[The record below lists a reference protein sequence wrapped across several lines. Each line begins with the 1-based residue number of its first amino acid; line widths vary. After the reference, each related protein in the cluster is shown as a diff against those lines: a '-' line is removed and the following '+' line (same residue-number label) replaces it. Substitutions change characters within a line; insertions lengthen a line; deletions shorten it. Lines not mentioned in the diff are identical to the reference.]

1 MNYLSVQDLG
11 KSYGVQTLFKGL
23 NFGVDQGQK
32 VALVARNGSGKTTIL
47 RALAGLE
54 PPDTGEIVYRKGIQ
68 VAFLKQESDFGDAKT
83 VFEAIYE
90 SENPILLAIRAYEAA
105 LLNPDDTNIFQKAF
119 DQMDRMEAWDYEVK
133 VKTILSKLK
142 LDDLQQEVSILS
154 GGQRKR
160 LSLAKILIDQPDFL
174 ILDEP
179 TNHLDLEMIEWLQEY
194 LSKEQITLFIVTHD
208 RYFLDAICNEI
219 LELEE
224 GTLYRYK
231 GNYTY
236 YLEKKEERQAIL
248 QTNIDKAKNLY
259 SKELEWMRRQP
270 KARGTKSKARIESFY
285 DVEKSAKKKIKNDK
299 IQLEVQMTRLGSKIL
314 ELHKV
319 SKAYGDLKILD
330 QFTYTFKKRDRVG
343 IVGKNGVGK
352 TTVLNM
358 LTGTESIDAGKIV
371 VGDTVEIG
379 YYTQKGMKMDEGKR
393 VIEIVRDIAEYIP
406 LVGGR
411 KMTAAQLLERFLF
424 SKDAQWKHVS
434 VLSGGEKKRLYLL
447 TILMKNPNF
456 LILDEPTND
465 LDLITLKVLEEFLE
479 EFEGCIITVS
489 HDRYFMD
496 RLVDHLFIFEG
507 EGQVRDFPGNYT
519 DYRVNIS
526 NDANLK
532 QTKSKD
538 KVIVKNNVAEQKR
551 KLTYK
556 EKKEYD
562 TIESVIDT
570 LEQEKTTIG
579 AQFNDPDLN
588 PEKMKELGRRIKEID
603 DEIAEKTDRWMELAE
618 LM

>member
-11 KSYGVQTLFKGL
+11 KSYGIQTLFKGL

-32 VALVARNGSGKTTIL
+32 VALVARNGTGKTTIL
-47 RALAGLE
+47 KALAGLE

-68 VAFLKQESDFGDAKT
+68 VAFLKQESDFGNAKT

-90 SENPILLAIRAYEAA
+90 SENPMLLAIRAYEAA
-105 LLNPDDTNIFQKAF
+105 LLNPDDTNAFQKAF
-119 DQMDRMEAWDYEVK
+119 DQMDRIEAWDYEVK

-142 LDDLQQEVSILS
+142 LDDLKQEVLVLS

-224 GTLYRYK
+224 GDLYRYK

-270 KARGTKSKARIESFY
+270 KARGVKSKARIESFY
-285 DVEKSAKKKIKNDK
+285 DVEKSAKKRIKNDK
-299 IQLEVQMTRLGSKIL
+299 IKLEVQMTRLGSKII

-358 LTGTESIDAGKIV
+358 LTGTEPIDAGKIV
-371 VGDTVEIG
+371 VGDTVVIG

-465 LDLITLKVLEEFLE
+465 LDLITLKVLEDFLD
-479 EFEGCIITVS
+479 EFEGCMITVS

-496 RLVDHLFIFEG
+496 RLVDHLFVFEG
-507 EGQVRDFPGNYT
+507 KGQVKDFPGNYT
-519 DYRVNIS
+519 DYR
-526 NDANLK
+526 ANFSANGKIK
-532 QTKSKD
+532 QTKLHD
-538 KVIVKNNVAEQKR
+538 KVVVKEKIPNEKR
-551 KLTYK
+551 KLTYN

-562 TIESVIDT
+562 TIESVIDA
-570 LEQEKTTIG
+570 LEQEKRTIG
-579 AQFNDPDLN
+579 VQFNNPDLN
-588 PEKMKELGRRIKEID
+588 PEKMKELGIRIKEID
-603 DEIAEKTDRWMELAE
+603 DEIADKIARWMELAE
-618 LM
+618 LI

>member
-11 KSYGVQTLFKGL
+11 KSYGIQTLFKGL
-23 NFGVDQGQK
+23 NFGIDQGQK
-32 VALVARNGSGKTTIL
+32 VALVARNGTGKTTIL
-47 RALAGLE
+47 KALAGLE
-54 PPDTGEIVYRKGIQ
+54 PADTGEIVYRKGIQ

-105 LLNPDDTNIFQKAF
+105 LLNPEDADVFQKAF

-142 LDDLQQEVSILS
+142 LDNLNQEVSILS

-194 LSKEQITLFIVTHD
+194 LTKEQITLFIVTHD

-224 GTLYRYK
+224 GDLYRYK

-299 IQLEVQMTRLGSKIL
+299 IQLQVQMTRLGSKIL

-393 VIEIVRDIAEYIP
+393 VIEIVRDIAEYVP

-465 LDLITLKVLEEFLE
+465 LDLITLKVLEDFLD
-479 EFEGCIITVS
+479 EFEGCMITVS

-519 DYRVNIS
+519 DYR
-526 NDANLK
+526 ANVSSDGTLK
-532 QTKSKD
+532 QRKSKD
-538 KVIVKNNVAEQKR
+538 KVVVKNKMAERKR
-551 KLTYK
+551 KLTYN

-562 TIESVIDT
+562 TIESVIDA

-579 AQFNDPDLN
+579 VQFNDPNIN
-588 PEKMKELGRRIKEID
+588 PEKIKELGKRIKEID
-603 DEIAEKTDRWMELAE
+603 DEIAVKTDRWMELAE
-618 LM
+618 LI

>member
-11 KSYGVQTLFKGL
+11 KSYGIQTLFKGL
-23 NFGVDQGQK
+23 NFGIDQGQK
-32 VALVARNGSGKTTIL
+32 VALVARNGTGKTTIL
-47 RALAGLE
+47 RALAGVE
-54 PPDTGEIVYRKGIQ
+54 PADTGLVVFRKGIRI
-68 VAFLKQESDFGDAKT
+68 AFLQQESHFGNAKT
-83 VFEAIYE
+83 VYQAIFE
-90 SENPILLAIRAYEAA
+90 SENPLLSAIQEYEEA
-105 LLNPDDTNIFQKAF
+105 LLNPENADAFQKAF
-119 DQMDRMEAWDYEVK
+119 DKMDQLEAWDYEVK

-142 LDDLQQEVSILS
+142 LDELKQEISVLS
-154 GGQRKR
+154 GGQKKR
-160 LSLAKILIDQPDFL
+160 LSLAKILIEQPDFL

-179 TNHLDLEMIEWLQEY
+179 TNHLDLSMIEWLQEF
-194 LSKEQITLFIVTHD
+194 LTKENVTLFMVTHD

-224 GTLYRYK
+224 GDLFRYK

-236 YLEKKEERQAIL
+236 YLEKKQERQTVM

-259 SKELEWMRRQP
+259 TKELEWMRRQP

-285 DVEKSAKKKIKNDK
+285 DVEKSAKKRIKNDK
-299 IQLEVQMTRLGSKIL
+299 VQLEVQMTRLGSKIL

-319 SKAYGDLKILD
+319 SKSYGDLKILD

-358 LTGTESIDAGKIV
+358 LTGTETIDAGKIV
-371 VGDTVEIG
+371 TGDTVVIG
-379 YYTQKGMKMDEGKR
+379 YYTQSGMKMDEGKR

-406 LVGGR
+406 LAGGR
-411 KMTAAQLLERFLF
+411 KLTAAQMLERFLF
-424 SKDAQWKHVS
+424 TKDAQWKHVS
-434 VLSGGEKKRLYLL
+434 ILSGGEKKRLYLL

-465 LDLITLKVLEEFLE
+465 LDLITLKVLEDFLD
-479 EFEGCIITVS
+479 EFEGCMITVS

-496 RLVDHLFIFEG
+496 RLVDHLFVFEG
-507 EGQVRDFPGNYT
+507 EGQVKDFPGNYT
-519 DYRVNIS
+519 DYRE
-526 NDANLK
+526 
-532 QTKSKD
+532 
-538 KVIVKNNVAEQKR
+538 NVAADGKLKIDKPKLKDPVKDRASEKR
-551 KLTYK
+551 KLTYN

-562 TIESVIDT
+562 TIESVIDV
-570 LEQEKTTIG
+570 LEQEKVAIG
-579 AQFNDPDLN
+579 AQFNDTGLDAG
-588 PEKMKELGRRIKEID
+588 KMKELGVRLKEID
-603 DEIAEKTDRWMELAE
+603 EEIAFKTNRWMELAE

>member
-32 VALVARNGSGKTTIL
+32 VALVARNGKGKTTIL

-224 GTLYRYK
+224 GDLYRYK

-519 DYRVNIS
+519 DYRANIS
-526 NDANLK
+526 NDAKLK

-562 TIESVIDT
+562 TIESVIDA

-588 PEKMKELGRRIKEID
+588 PEKMKELGKRIKEID
-603 DEIAEKTDRWMELAE
+603 DEIAEKTDRWMKLAE

>member
-11 KSYGVQTLFKGL
+11 KSYGIQTLFKGL

-32 VALVARNGSGKTTIL
+32 VALVARNGTGKTTIL
-47 RALAGLE
+47 RALAGVE
-54 PPDTGEIVYRKGIQ
+54 PADTGEIVYRKGIQ
-68 VAFLKQESDFGDAKT
+68 VAFLKQESDFGNSKT

-105 LLNPDDTNIFQKAF
+105 LLNPDDTNVFQKAF

-142 LDDLQQEVSILS
+142 LDDLKQEVSILS

-224 GTLYRYK
+224 GELFRYK

-236 YLEKKEERQAIL
+236 YLEKKQERQAIL

-285 DVEKSAKKKIKNDK
+285 GVEKSAKKRIKNDK
-299 IQLEVQMTRLGSKIL
+299 VQLEVQMTRLGSKIL

-371 VGDTVEIG
+371 LGDTVVIG

-465 LDLITLKVLEEFLE
+465 LDLITLKVLEDFLD
-479 EFEGCIITVS
+479 EFEGCMITVS

-507 EGQVRDFPGNYT
+507 EGQVKDFPGNYT
-519 DYRVNIS
+519 DYRANVS
-526 NDANLK
+526 NDGKLK

-538 KVIVKNNVAEQKR
+538 KVVVKNKVAEEKR
-551 KLTYK
+551 KLTYN

-562 TIESVIDT
+562 TIESVIDA

-579 AQFNDPDLN
+579 VQFNDPDLN
-588 PEKMKELGRRIKEID
+588 PEKMKELGKRIKEID

>member
-11 KSYGVQTLFKGL
+11 KSYGIQTLFKGL
-23 NFGVDQGQK
+23 NFGIDQGQK
-32 VALVARNGSGKTTIL
+32 VALVARNGTGKTTIL
-47 RALAGLE
+47 RALAGVE
-54 PPDTGEIVYRKGIQ
+54 PADTGEIVYRKGIQ
-68 VAFLKQESDFGDAKT
+68 VAFLKQESDFGNAKT

-105 LLNPDDTNIFQKAF
+105 LLNPDDTNVFQKAF

-142 LDDLQQEVSILS
+142 LDDLKQEVSILS

-224 GTLYRYK
+224 GELFRYK

-236 YLEKKEERQAIL
+236 YLEKKQERQAIL

-285 DVEKSAKKKIKNDK
+285 GVEKSAKKRIKNDK
-299 IQLEVQMTRLGSKIL
+299 VQLEVQMTRLGSKIL

-371 VGDTVEIG
+371 LGDTVVIG

-465 LDLITLKVLEEFLE
+465 LDLITLKVLEDFLD
-479 EFEGCIITVS
+479 EFEGCMITVS

-507 EGQVRDFPGNYT
+507 EGQVKDFPGNYT
-519 DYRVNIS
+519 DYRANVS
-526 NDANLK
+526 NDGKLK

-538 KVIVKNNVAEQKR
+538 KVVVKNKVAEEKR
-551 KLTYK
+551 KLTYN

-562 TIESVIDT
+562 TIESVIDA

-579 AQFNDPDLN
+579 VQFNDPDLN
-588 PEKMKELGRRIKEID
+588 PEKMKELGKRIKEID

>member
-1 MNYLSVQDLG
+1 M
-11 KSYGVQTLFKGL
+11 
-23 NFGVDQGQK
+23 
-32 VALVARNGSGKTTIL
+32 
-47 RALAGLE
+47 
-54 PPDTGEIVYRKGIQ
+54 
-68 VAFLKQESDFGDAKT
+68 
-83 VFEAIYE
+83 
-90 SENPILLAIRAYEAA
+90 
-105 LLNPDDTNIFQKAF
+105 
-119 DQMDRMEAWDYEVK
+119 
-133 VKTILSKLK
+133 
-142 LDDLQQEVSILS
+142 
-154 GGQRKR
+154 
-160 LSLAKILIDQPDFL
+160 
-174 ILDEP
+174 
-179 TNHLDLEMIEWLQEY
+179 
-194 LSKEQITLFIVTHD
+194 
-208 RYFLDAICNEI
+208 
-219 LELEE
+219 
-224 GTLYRYK
+224 
-231 GNYTY
+231 
-236 YLEKKEERQAIL
+236 
-248 QTNIDKAKNLY
+248 NLY

-519 DYRVNIS
+519 DYRANIS
-526 NDANLK
+526 NDAKLK

-551 KLTYK
+551 KIPY
-556 EKKEYD
+556 
-562 TIESVIDT
+562 
-570 LEQEKTTIG
+570 
-579 AQFNDPDLN
+579 
-588 PEKMKELGRRIKEID
+588 
-603 DEIAEKTDRWMELAE
+603 
-618 LM
+618 

>member
-32 VALVARNGSGKTTIL
+32 VALLARNGTGKTTIL

-68 VAFLKQESDFGDAKT
+68 VAFLKQESDFRDAKT

-224 GTLYRYK
+224 GDLYRYK

-507 EGQVRDFPGNYT
+507 EGQVTDFPGNYT
-519 DYRVNIS
+519 DYRANIS
-526 NDANLK
+526 NDAKLK
-532 QTKSKD
+532 QTKSKA
-538 KVIVKNNVAEQKR
+538 KVIDKNNVAEQKR

-562 TIESVIDT
+562 TIESVIDA

-579 AQFNDPDLN
+579 AQFNDSDLN
-588 PEKMKELGRRIKEID
+588 PEKMKELGKRIKEID

>member
-11 KSYGVQTLFKGL
+11 KSYGIQTLFKGL
-23 NFGVDQGQK
+23 NFGIDQGQK
-32 VALVARNGSGKTTIL
+32 VALVARNGTGKTTIL
-47 RALAGLE
+47 RALAGVE
-54 PPDTGEIVYRKGIQ
+54 PADTGEIVYRKGIQ
-68 VAFLKQESDFGDAKT
+68 VAFLKQESDFGNAKT

-105 LLNPDDTNIFQKAF
+105 LLNPDDTIVFQKAF

-142 LDDLQQEVSILS
+142 LDDLKQEVSILS

-224 GTLYRYK
+224 GELFRYK

-236 YLEKKEERQAIL
+236 YLEKKQERQAIL

-285 DVEKSAKKKIKNDK
+285 GVEKSAKKRIKNDK
-299 IQLEVQMTRLGSKIL
+299 VQLEVQMTRLGSKIL

-371 VGDTVEIG
+371 LGDTVVIG

-465 LDLITLKVLEEFLE
+465 LDLITLKVLEDFLD
-479 EFEGCIITVS
+479 EFEGCMITVS

-507 EGQVRDFPGNYT
+507 EGQVKDFPGNYT
-519 DYRVNIS
+519 DYRANVS
-526 NDANLK
+526 NDGKLK

-538 KVIVKNNVAEQKR
+538 KVVVKNKVAEQKR
-551 KLTYK
+551 KLTYN

-562 TIESVIDT
+562 TIESVIDA

-579 AQFNDPDLN
+579 VQFNNPDLN
-588 PEKMKELGRRIKEID
+588 PEKMKELGKRIKEID
-603 DEIAEKTDRWMELAE
+603 DEIAQKTDRWMELAE
-618 LM
+618 LI

>member
-32 VALVARNGSGKTTIL
+32 VALVARNGTGKTTIL
-47 RALAGLE
+47 RALAGME

-224 GTLYRYK
+224 GDLYRYK

-285 DVEKSAKKKIKNDK
+285 DLEKSAKKKIKNDK
-299 IQLEVQMTRLGSKIL
+299 IQLEVQMTRLGSKII
-314 ELHKV
+314 EMHKV
-319 SKAYGDLKILD
+319 SKAYGDLNILD
-330 QFTYTFKKRDRVG
+330 QFSYVFKKRDRVG
-343 IVGKNGVGK
+343 IIGKNGVGK

-519 DYRVNIS
+519 DYRTYIS
-526 NDANLK
+526 ADDKLK
-532 QTKSKD
+532 QTRVKD
-538 KVIVKNNVAEQKR
+538 KYVKDKFIERKR
-551 KLTYK
+551 KLTYN

-562 TIESVIDT
+562 TIESLIVA
-570 LEQEKTTIG
+570 LEQEKKTIEV
-579 AQFNDPDLN
+579 QFNDPDLN
-588 PEKMKELGRRIKEID
+588 PEKMKELGMRIKEID
-603 DEIAEKTDRWMELAE
+603 DEIADKTARWMELAE
-618 LM
+618 LI

>member
-23 NFGVDQGQK
+23 NFGIDQGQK

-47 RALAGLE
+47 RALAGVE
-54 PPDTGEIVYRKGIQ
+54 PADTGEIVYRKGIQ

-105 LLNPDDTNIFQKAF
+105 LLNPDDTDAFQKAF

-133 VKTILSKLK
+133 VKTILFKLK
-142 LDDLQQEVSILS
+142 LDDLKQEVSILS

-224 GTLYRYK
+224 GDLYRYK

-343 IVGKNGVGK
+343 IIGKNGVGK

-519 DYRVNIS
+519 DYRTHIS
-526 NDANLK
+526 TDDKLK
-532 QTKSKD
+532 QTKAKD
-538 KVIVKNNVAEQKR
+538 KDVKDKFTEGKR
-551 KLTYK
+551 KLTYN

-562 TIESVIDT
+562 TIESLIDA
-570 LEQEKTTIG
+570 LEQEKRTIG
-579 AQFNDPDLN
+579 VQFNDPDLN
-588 PEKMKELGRRIKEID
+588 PEKIKELGIRIKEID
-603 DEIAEKTDRWMELAE
+603 NEIADKTARWMELAE
-618 LM
+618 LI

>member
-47 RALAGLE
+47 RALAGIE

-224 GTLYRYK
+224 GDLYRYK

-314 ELHKV
+314 EMHKV

-358 LTGTESIDAGKIV
+358 LTGTESIDSGKIV

-465 LDLITLKVLEEFLE
+465 LDLITLKVLEDFLD
-479 EFEGCIITVS
+479 EFEGCMITVS

-519 DYRVNIS
+519 DYRSYIS
-526 NDANLK
+526 QADKLK
-532 QTKSKD
+532 QTKPKNKVVKD
-538 KVIVKNNVAEQKR
+538 KVTKGKR
-551 KLTYK
+551 KLTYN
-556 EKKEYD
+556 ERKEYD
-562 TIESVIDT
+562 TIESVIDA
-570 LEQEKTTIG
+570 LEHEKTSIG
-579 AQFNDPDLN
+579 SRFNDPDLN
-588 PEKMKELGRRIKEID
+588 PEKMKELGKRIKEID

>member
-11 KSYGVQTLFKGL
+11 KSYGIQTLFKGL
-23 NFGVDQGQK
+23 NFGIDQGQK
-32 VALVARNGSGKTTIL
+32 VALVARNGTGKTTIL
-47 RALAGLE
+47 RALAGVE
-54 PPDTGEIVYRKGIQ
+54 PADTGEIVYRKGIQ
-68 VAFLKQESDFGDAKT
+68 VAFLKQESDFGNAKT

-105 LLNPDDTNIFQKAF
+105 LLNPDDTNVFQKAF

-142 LDDLQQEVSILS
+142 LDDLKQEVSILS

-224 GTLYRYK
+224 GELFRYK

-236 YLEKKEERQAIL
+236 YLEKKQERQAIL

-270 KARGTKSKARIESFY
+270 KARGTKSKARIESF
-285 DVEKSAKKKIKNDK
+285 DGVEKSAKKRIKNDK
-299 IQLEVQMTRLGSKIL
+299 VQLEVQMTRLGSKIL

-371 VGDTVEIG
+371 LGDTVVIG
-379 YYTQKGMKMDEGKR
+379 YYTQKGMEMDDGKR

-465 LDLITLKVLEEFLE
+465 LDLITLKVLEDFLD
-479 EFEGCIITVS
+479 EFEGCMITVS

-507 EGQVRDFPGNYT
+507 EGQVKDFPGNYT
-519 DYRVNIS
+519 DYR
-526 NDANLK
+526 ANVSTDGKLK

-538 KVIVKNNVAEQKR
+538 KVVVKNKVAEEKR
-551 KLTYK
+551 KLTYN

-562 TIESVIDT
+562 TIESVIDA

-579 AQFNDPDLN
+579 VQFNDPDLN
-588 PEKMKELGRRIKEID
+588 PEKMKEFGKRIKEID

>member
-11 KSYGVQTLFKGL
+11 KSYGIQTLFKHL
-23 NFGVDQGQK
+23 NFGIDQGQK
-32 VALVARNGSGKTTIL
+32 VALVARNGTGKTTIL
-47 RALAGLE
+47 RALAGIE

-142 LDDLQQEVSILS
+142 LDDLQKEVSILS

-224 GTLYRYK
+224 GELYRYK
-231 GNYTY
+231 GDYTY

-299 IQLEVQMTRLGSKIL
+299 IQLEVQMTRLGSKII
-314 ELHKV
+314 EMHKV

-465 LDLITLKVLEEFLE
+465 LDLITLKVLEDFLD
-479 EFEGCIITVS
+479 EFEGCMITVS

-507 EGQVRDFPGNYT
+507 DGQVRDFPGNYT
-519 DYRVNIS
+519 DYRSHIS
-526 NDANLK
+526 QADKLK
-532 QTKSKD
+532 QTKPKD
-538 KVIVKNNVAEQKR
+538 KVTKGKR
-551 KLTYK
+551 KLTYN

-562 TIESVIDT
+562 TIELVIDA
-570 LEQEKTTIG
+570 LEQEKTSIG
-579 AQFNDPDLN
+579 SQFNDPDLN
-588 PEKMKELGRRIKEID
+588 PEKMKELGKRIKEID
-603 DEIAEKTDRWMELAE
+603 DEIAEKTDRWMQLAE

>member
-23 NFGVDQGQK
+23 NFGIDQGQK
-32 VALVARNGSGKTTIL
+32 VALVARNGTGKTTIL
-47 RALAGLE
+47 RALAGVE
-54 PPDTGEIVYRKGIQ
+54 PADTGEIVYRKGIQ
-68 VAFLKQESDFGDAKT
+68 IAFLKQESDFGNAKT

-105 LLNPDDTNIFQKAF
+105 LLNPDDTIVFQKAF

-224 GTLYRYK
+224 GELFRYK

-236 YLEKKEERQAIL
+236 YLEKKQERQAIL

-285 DVEKSAKKKIKNDK
+285 GVEKSAKKRIKNDK
-299 IQLEVQMTRLGSKIL
+299 VQLEVQMTRLGSKIL

-358 LTGTESIDAGKIV
+358 LTGTESVDAGKIV
-371 VGDTVEIG
+371 LGDTVVIG

-465 LDLITLKVLEEFLE
+465 LDLITLKVLEDFLD
-479 EFEGCIITVS
+479 EFEGCMITVS

-507 EGQVRDFPGNYT
+507 EGQVKDFPGNYT
-519 DYRVNIS
+519 DYRANVS
-526 NDANLK
+526 NDGKLK

-538 KVIVKNNVAEQKR
+538 KVVVKNKVAEEKR
-551 KLTYK
+551 KLTYN

-562 TIESVIDT
+562 TIESVIDA

-579 AQFNDPDLN
+579 VQFNDPNLN
-588 PEKMKELGRRIKEID
+588 PEKIKELGKRIKEID

>member
-11 KSYGVQTLFKGL
+11 KSYGIQTLFKGL

-32 VALVARNGSGKTTIL
+32 VALVARNGTGKTTIL
-47 RALAGLE
+47 RALAGVE
-54 PPDTGEIVYRKGIQ
+54 PADTGEIVYRKGIQ
-68 VAFLKQESDFGDAKT
+68 VAFLKQESDFGNAKT

-105 LLNPDDTNIFQKAF
+105 LLNPDDTNVFQKAF

-142 LDDLQQEVSILS
+142 LDDLKQEVSILS

-224 GTLYRYK
+224 GELFRYK

-236 YLEKKEERQAIL
+236 YLEKKQERQAIL

-270 KARGTKSKARIESFY
+270 KARCTKSKARIESFY
-285 DVEKSAKKKIKNDK
+285 GVEKSAKKRIKNDK
-299 IQLEVQMTRLGSKIL
+299 VQLEVQMTRLGSKIL

-371 VGDTVEIG
+371 LGDTVVIG

-465 LDLITLKVLEEFLE
+465 LDLITLKVLEDFLD
-479 EFEGCIITVS
+479 EFEGCMITVS

-507 EGQVRDFPGNYT
+507 EGQVKDFPGNYT
-519 DYRVNIS
+519 DYRANVS
-526 NDANLK
+526 NDGKLK

-538 KVIVKNNVAEQKR
+538 KVVVKNKVAEEKR
-551 KLTYK
+551 KLTYN

-562 TIESVIDT
+562 TIESVIDA

-579 AQFNDPDLN
+579 VQFNDPDLN
-588 PEKMKELGRRIKEID
+588 PEKMKELGKRIKEID

>member
-23 NFGVDQGQK
+23 NFGIDQGQK
-32 VALVARNGSGKTTIL
+32 VALVARNGTGKTTIL
-47 RALAGLE
+47 RALAGVE
-54 PPDTGEIVYRKGIQ
+54 PPDNGEIVYRKGIQ

-105 LLNPDDTNIFQKAF
+105 LLNPDDTDAFQKAF

-133 VKTILSKLK
+133 VKTILFKLK
-142 LDDLQQEVSILS
+142 LDDLKQEVSILS

-224 GTLYRYK
+224 GDLYRYK

-314 ELHKV
+314 EMHKV

-343 IVGKNGVGK
+343 IIGKNGVGK

-519 DYRVNIS
+519 DYRTHIS
-526 NDANLK
+526 SDDKLK
-532 QTKSKD
+532 QRKAKD
-538 KVIVKNNVAEQKR
+538 KAVKDKFNEGKR
-551 KLTYK
+551 KLTYN

-562 TIESVIDT
+562 TIESLIDA
-570 LEQEKTTIG
+570 LEQEKRTIEV
-579 AQFNDPDLN
+579 QFNDPDLN
-588 PEKMKELGRRIKEID
+588 PEKIKELGMRIKEID
-603 DEIAEKTDRWMELAE
+603 DEIADKTARWMELAE
-618 LM
+618 LI

>member
-23 NFGVDQGQK
+23 NFGIDQGQK
-32 VALVARNGSGKTTIL
+32 VALVARNGAGKTTIL

-133 VKTILSKLK
+133 VKTILFKLK
-142 LDDLQQEVSILS
+142 LDDLKQEVSILS

-224 GTLYRYK
+224 GDLYRYK

-248 QTNIDKAKNLY
+248 QTNIDKAKNLF

-343 IVGKNGVGK
+343 IIGKNGVGK

-519 DYRVNIS
+519 DYRTHIS
-526 NDANLK
+526 SDDKLK

-538 KVIVKNNVAEQKR
+538 KDVKDKFTEGKR
-551 KLTYK
+551 KLTYN

-562 TIESVIDT
+562 TIESLIDA
-570 LEQEKTTIG
+570 LEQEKRNIG
-579 AQFNDPDLN
+579 VQFNDPDLN
-588 PEKMKELGRRIKEID
+588 PEKIKELGMRIKEID
-603 DEIAEKTDRWMELAE
+603 DEIADKTARWMELAE
-618 LM
+618 LI

>member
-1 MNYLSVQDLG
+1 MNYLSVQDLS

-32 VALVARNGSGKTTIL
+32 VALVARNGTGKTTIL

-105 LLNPDDTNIFQKAF
+105 LLNPDDTDAFQKAF

-133 VKTILSKLK
+133 VKTILFKLK
-142 LDDLQQEVSILS
+142 LDDLKQEVSILS

-224 GTLYRYK
+224 GDLYRYK

-330 QFTYTFKKRDRVG
+330 QFTYTFTKRDRIG
-343 IVGKNGVGK
+343 IIGKNGVGK

-519 DYRVNIS
+519 DYRANIS
-526 NDANLK
+526 NDAKLK

-562 TIESVIDT
+562 TIESVIDA

-588 PEKMKELGRRIKEID
+588 PEKMKELGKRIKEID

>member
-47 RALAGLE
+47 RALAGVE
-54 PPDTGEIVYRKGIQ
+54 PADTGEIVYRKGIQ

-90 SENPILLAIRAYEAA
+90 SENPIILAIRAYEAA
-105 LLNPDDTNIFQKAF
+105 LLNPDDADAFQKAF

-133 VKTILSKLK
+133 VKTILFKLK
-142 LDDLQQEVSILS
+142 LDNLQQEVSILS

-224 GTLYRYK
+224 GDLYRYK

-248 QTNIDKAKNLY
+248 QTNIDKAMNLY

-285 DVEKSAKKKIKNDK
+285 DVKKSAKKKIKNDK

-519 DYRVNIS
+519 DYRTHIS
-526 NDANLK
+526 TDDKLK
-532 QTKSKD
+532 LTKAKD
-538 KVIVKNNVAEQKR
+538 KDVKDKFTEGKR
-551 KLTYK
+551 KLTYN

-562 TIESVIDT
+562 TIESLIDA
-570 LEQEKTTIG
+570 LEQEKRTIG
-579 AQFNDPDLN
+579 VQFNDPDLN
-588 PEKMKELGRRIKEID
+588 PEKIKELGMRIKEID
-603 DEIAEKTDRWMELAE
+603 DEIADKTARWMELAE
-618 LM
+618 LI

>member
-11 KSYGVQTLFKGL
+11 KSYGIQTLFKGL
-23 NFGVDQGQK
+23 NFGIDQGQK
-32 VALVARNGSGKTTIL
+32 VALVARNGTGKTTIL

-68 VAFLKQESDFGDAKT
+68 VAFLKQESDFGNAKT

-105 LLNPDDTNIFQKAF
+105 LLNPDDSNVFQKAF

-142 LDDLQQEVSILS
+142 LDNLKQEVSILS

-224 GTLYRYK
+224 GELLRYK

-236 YLEKKEERQAIL
+236 YLEKKQERQAIL

-285 DVEKSAKKKIKNDK
+285 GVEKSAKKRIKNDK
-299 IQLEVQMTRLGSKIL
+299 VQLEVQMTRLGSKIL

-330 QFTYTFKKRDRVG
+330 QFTYTFKKRDRLG

-371 VGDTVEIG
+371 LGDTVVIG

-465 LDLITLKVLEEFLE
+465 LDLITLKVLEDFLD
-479 EFEGCIITVS
+479 EFEGCMITVS

-507 EGQVRDFPGNYT
+507 EGQVKDFPGNYT
-519 DYRVNIS
+519 DYR
-526 NDANLK
+526 ANVSTDGKLK

-538 KVIVKNNVAEQKR
+538 KVVVKNKVAEEKR
-551 KLTYK
+551 KLTYN

-562 TIESVIDT
+562 TIESVIDA

-579 AQFNDPDLN
+579 VQFNDPDLN
-588 PEKMKELGRRIKEID
+588 PEKMKELGMRIKEID
-603 DEIAEKTDRWMELAE
+603 DEIADKTARWMELAE
-618 LM
+618 LI

>member
-32 VALVARNGSGKTTIL
+32 VALVARNGTGKTTIL
-47 RALAGLE
+47 RALAGVE
-54 PPDTGEIVYRKGIQ
+54 PADTGEIVYRKGIQ

-90 SENPILLAIRAYEAA
+90 SENPILLAIRAYESA
-105 LLNPDDTNIFQKAF
+105 LLNPDDTDAFQKAF

-133 VKTILSKLK
+133 VKTILFKLK
-142 LDDLQQEVSILS
+142 LDDLKQEVSILS

-179 TNHLDLEMIEWLQEY
+179 TNHLDLEMIEWLQDY

-224 GTLYRYK
+224 GDLNRYK

-319 SKAYGDLKILD
+319 SKAYGDLKILN
-330 QFTYTFKKRDRVG
+330 QFTYTFTKRDRVG
-343 IVGKNGVGK
+343 IIGKNGVGK

-371 VGDTVEIG
+371 VGDTVKIG

-411 KMTAAQLLERFLF
+411 KMTAVQLLERFLF

-496 RLVDHLFIFEG
+496 RLVDHLFIFDG

-519 DYRVNIS
+519 DYRTHIS
-526 NDANLK
+526 SDDKLK

-538 KVIVKNNVAEQKR
+538 KDVKDKFTEGKR
-551 KLTYK
+551 KLTYN
-556 EKKEYD
+556 EKREYD
-562 TIESVIDT
+562 TIESLIDA
-570 LEQEKTTIG
+570 LEQEKRTIG
-579 AQFNDPDLN
+579 VQFNDPDLN
-588 PEKMKELGRRIKEID
+588 PVKIKELGMRIKEID
-603 DEIAEKTDRWMELAE
+603 DEIADKTARWMELAE
-618 LM
+618 LI

>member
-32 VALVARNGSGKTTIL
+32 VALVARNGTGKTTIL
-47 RALAGLE
+47 RALAGME

-179 TNHLDLEMIEWLQEY
+179 TNHLDLEMIEWFQEY

-224 GTLYRYK
+224 GDLYRYK

-343 IVGKNGVGK
+343 VIGKNGVGK

-519 DYRVNIS
+519 DYRTHIS
-526 NDANLK
+526 SDDKLK
-532 QTKSKD
+532 QTKAKD
-538 KVIVKNNVAEQKR
+538 KDVKDKFNEGKR
-551 KLTYK
+551 KLTYN

-562 TIESVIDT
+562 TIESLIDA
-570 LEQEKTTIG
+570 LEKEKRAIG
-579 AQFNDPDLN
+579 VKFNDPDLN
-588 PEKMKELGRRIKEID
+588 PEKIKELGMRIKEID
-603 DEIAEKTDRWMELAE
+603 DEIAHKTARWMELAE
-618 LM
+618 LI

>member
-11 KSYGVQTLFKGL
+11 KSYGIQTLFKGL

-32 VALVARNGSGKTTIL
+32 VALVARNGTGKTTIL
-47 RALAGLE
+47 RALAGVE
-54 PPDTGEIVYRKGIQ
+54 PADTGEIVYRKGIQ
-68 VAFLKQESDFGDAKT
+68 VAFLKQESDFGNAKT

-105 LLNPDDTNIFQKAF
+105 LLNPDDTNVFQKAF

-142 LDDLQQEVSILS
+142 LDDLKQEVSILS

-224 GTLYRYK
+224 GELFRYK

-236 YLEKKEERQAIL
+236 YLEKKQERQAIL

-285 DVEKSAKKKIKNDK
+285 DVEKSAKKRIKNDK
-299 IQLEVQMTRLGSKIL
+299 VQLEVQMTRLGSKIL

-358 LTGTESIDAGKIV
+358 LTGTESVDAGKIV
-371 VGDTVEIG
+371 LGDTVVIG

-424 SKDAQWKHVS
+424 SKDEQWKHVS

-465 LDLITLKVLEEFLE
+465 LDLITLKVLEDFLD
-479 EFEGCIITVS
+479 EFEGCMITVS

-507 EGQVRDFPGNYT
+507 EGQVKDFPGNYT
-519 DYRVNIS
+519 DYR
-526 NDANLK
+526 ANVSTDGQLK
-532 QTKSKD
+532 QTKSKG
-538 KVIVKNNVAEQKR
+538 KVVIKNIVTEQKR
-551 KLTYK
+551 KLTYN

-562 TIESVIDT
+562 TIESVIEA
-570 LEQEKTTIG
+570 LEQEKRTIG
-579 AQFNDPDLN
+579 VQFNDPDLN
-588 PEKMKELGRRIKEID
+588 PEKMKELGMRIKEID
-603 DEIAEKTDRWMELAE
+603 DEIADKTARWMELAE
-618 LM
+618 LI

>member
-32 VALVARNGSGKTTIL
+32 VALVARNGTGKTTIL

-224 GTLYRYK
+224 GDLYRYK

-519 DYRVNIS
+519 DYRANIS
-526 NDANLK
+526 NDAKLK

-562 TIESVIDT
+562 TIESVIDA

-588 PEKMKELGRRIKEID
+588 PEKMKELGKRIKEID

>member
-11 KSYGVQTLFKGL
+11 KSYGIQTLFKGL
-23 NFGVDQGQK
+23 NFGIDQGQK
-32 VALVARNGSGKTTIL
+32 VALVARNGTGKTTIL
-47 RALAGLE
+47 RALAGVE
-54 PPDTGEIVYRKGIQ
+54 PADTGLVVFRKGIRI
-68 VAFLKQESDFGDAKT
+68 AFLQQESHFGNAKT
-83 VFEAIYE
+83 VYQAIFE
-90 SENPILLAIRAYEAA
+90 SENPLLSAIKEYEEA
-105 LLNPDDTNIFQKAF
+105 LLNPENADAFQKAF
-119 DQMDRMEAWDYEVK
+119 DKMDQLEAWDYEVK

-142 LDDLQQEVSILS
+142 LDELTQEISVLS
-154 GGQRKR
+154 GGQKKR
-160 LSLAKILIDQPDFL
+160 LSLAKILIEQPDFL

-179 TNHLDLEMIEWLQEY
+179 TNHLDLSMIEWLQEF
-194 LSKEQITLFIVTHD
+194 LTKENVTLFMVTHD

-224 GTLYRYK
+224 GDLFRYK

-236 YLEKKEERQAIL
+236 YLEKKQERQTVM

-259 SKELEWMRRQP
+259 TKELEWMRRQP

-285 DVEKSAKKKIKNDK
+285 DVEKSAKKRIKNDK
-299 IQLEVQMTRLGSKIL
+299 VQLEVQMTRLGSKIL

-319 SKAYGDLKILD
+319 SKSYGDLKILD

-358 LTGTESIDAGKIV
+358 LTGTETIDAGKIV
-371 VGDTVEIG
+371 TGDTVVIG
-379 YYTQKGMKMDEGKR
+379 YYTQSGMKMDEGKR

-406 LVGGR
+406 LAGGR
-411 KMTAAQLLERFLF
+411 KLTAAQMLERFLF
-424 SKDAQWKHVS
+424 TKDAQWKHVS

-465 LDLITLKVLEEFLE
+465 LDLITLKVLEDFLD
-479 EFEGCIITVS
+479 EFEGCMITVS

-496 RLVDHLFIFEG
+496 RLVDHLFVFEG
-507 EGQVRDFPGNYT
+507 EGQVKDFPGNYT
-519 DYRVNIS
+519 DYRE
-526 NDANLK
+526 
-532 QTKSKD
+532 
-538 KVIVKNNVAEQKR
+538 NVAADGKLKIDKPKLKDPVKDRASEKR
-551 KLTYK
+551 KLTYN

-562 TIESVIDT
+562 TIESVIDV
-570 LEQEKTTIG
+570 LEQEKVAIG
-579 AQFNDPDLN
+579 AQFNDTGLDAG
-588 PEKMKELGRRIKEID
+588 KMKELGVRLKEID
-603 DEIAEKTDRWMELAE
+603 EEIAFKTNRWMELAE

>member
-1 MNYLSVQDLG
+1 
-11 KSYGVQTLFKGL
+11 
-23 NFGVDQGQK
+23 
-32 VALVARNGSGKTTIL
+32 
-47 RALAGLE
+47 
-54 PPDTGEIVYRKGIQ
+54 
-68 VAFLKQESDFGDAKT
+68 
-83 VFEAIYE
+83 
-90 SENPILLAIRAYEAA
+90 
-105 LLNPDDTNIFQKAF
+105 
-119 DQMDRMEAWDYEVK
+119 MDRMEAWDYEVK

-224 GTLYRYK
+224 GDLYRYK

-507 EGQVRDFPGNYT
+507 DGQVRDFPGNYT
-519 DYRVNIS
+519 DYRSHIS
-526 NDANLK
+526 QADKLK
-532 QTKSKD
+532 QTKPKD
-538 KVIVKNNVAEQKR
+538 KVVKDKVTKGKR
-551 KLTYK
+551 KLTYN

-562 TIESVIDT
+562 TIELVIDA
-570 LEQEKTTIG
+570 LEQEKTSIG
-579 AQFNDPDLN
+579 SQFNDPDLN
-588 PEKMKELGRRIKEID
+588 PEKMKELGKRIKEID

>member
-224 GTLYRYK
+224 GNLYRYK

-526 NDANLK
+526 NDAKLK

-562 TIESVIDT
+562 TIESVIDA
-570 LEQEKTTIG
+570 LEQEKTIIG

-588 PEKMKELGRRIKEID
+588 PEKMKELGKRIKEID

>member
-23 NFGVDQGQK
+23 NFGIDQGQK
-32 VALVARNGSGKTTIL
+32 VALVARNGTGKTTIL
-47 RALAGLE
+47 RALAGVE

-105 LLNPDDTNIFQKAF
+105 LLNPDDTDIFQKAF

-133 VKTILSKLK
+133 VKTILFKLK
-142 LDDLQQEVSILS
+142 LDDLKQEVSILS

-224 GTLYRYK
+224 GDLYRYK

-343 IVGKNGVGK
+343 IIGKNGVGK

-519 DYRVNIS
+519 DYRTHIS
-526 NDANLK
+526 SDDKLK
-532 QTKSKD
+532 QTKAKD
-538 KVIVKNNVAEQKR
+538 KDVKDKFTEGKR
-551 KLTYK
+551 KLTYN

-562 TIESVIDT
+562 TIESLIDA
-570 LEQEKTTIG
+570 LEQEKRTIG
-579 AQFNDPDLN
+579 VQFNDPDLN
-588 PEKMKELGRRIKEID
+588 PEKIKELGMRIKEID
-603 DEIAEKTDRWMELAE
+603 DEIADKTARWMELAE
-618 LM
+618 LI

>member
-11 KSYGVQTLFKGL
+11 KSYGIQTLFKGL
-23 NFGVDQGQK
+23 NFGIDQGQK
-32 VALVARNGSGKTTIL
+32 VALVARNGTGKTTIL
-47 RALAGLE
+47 RALAGVE
-54 PPDTGEIVYRKGIQ
+54 SADTGLVVFRKGIRI
-68 VAFLKQESDFGDAKT
+68 AFLQQESYFGNAKT
-83 VFEAIYE
+83 VYQAIFE
-90 SENPILLAIRAYEAA
+90 SENPLLSAIQEYEEA
-105 LLNPDDTNIFQKAF
+105 LLNPENADAFQKAF
-119 DQMDRMEAWDYEVK
+119 DKMDQLEAWDYEVK

-142 LDDLQQEVSILS
+142 LDELTQEISVLS
-154 GGQRKR
+154 GGQKKR
-160 LSLAKILIDQPDFL
+160 LSLAKILIEQPDFL

-179 TNHLDLEMIEWLQEY
+179 TNHLDLSMIEWLQEF
-194 LSKEQITLFIVTHD
+194 LTKENVTLFMVTHD

-224 GTLYRYK
+224 GDLFRYK

-236 YLEKKEERQAIL
+236 YLEKKQERQAVM

-259 SKELEWMRRQP
+259 TKELEWMRRQP

-285 DVEKSAKKKIKNDK
+285 DVEKSAKKRIKNDK
-299 IQLEVQMTRLGSKIL
+299 VQLEVQMTRLGSKIL

-319 SKAYGDLKILD
+319 SKSYGDLKILD
-330 QFTYTFKKRDRVG
+330 QFTYTFKKRDRIG

-358 LTGTESIDAGKIV
+358 LTGTETIDAGKIV
-371 VGDTVEIG
+371 TGDTVVIG
-379 YYTQKGMKMDEGKR
+379 YYTQSGIKMDEGKR

-406 LVGGR
+406 LAGGR
-411 KMTAAQLLERFLF
+411 KLTAAQMLERFLF

-465 LDLITLKVLEEFLE
+465 LDLITLKVLEDFLD
-479 EFEGCIITVS
+479 EFEGCMITVS

-496 RLVDHLFIFEG
+496 RLVDHLFVFEG
-507 EGQVRDFPGNYT
+507 EGQVKDFPGNYT
-519 DYRVNIS
+519 DYRE
-526 NDANLK
+526 
-532 QTKSKD
+532 
-538 KVIVKNNVAEQKR
+538 NVAADGKLKIDKPKLKDPVKDRASDKR
-551 KLTYK
+551 KLTYN

-562 TIESVIDT
+562 TIESVIDL
-570 LEQEKTTIG
+570 LEQEKVAIG
-579 AQFNDPDLN
+579 AQFNDTGLDAG
-588 PEKMKELGRRIKEID
+588 KIKELGVRLKEID
-603 DEIAEKTDRWMELAE
+603 EEIAFKTNRWMELAE
-618 LM
+618 LI